1 MLVLWCWAVKMSR
14 TLKTQPFHKNSV
26 FVFLAKINEK
36 SNHLRMIL
44 TFFLLFFFSVSQKID
59 FPFALV
65 PVPSIAYVD
74 DGEEMVTLTCTFNFP
89 SWTNVSFEIQWFVNG
104 NSSTPSR
111 ICDEPGNSCNTRIA
125 STSNFR
131 PRDQVIISRRFLC
144 VF

>member
-1 MLVLWCWAVKMSR
+1 MPVLWCWAVKMSR
-14 TLKTQPFHKNSV
+14 TLKTQPFYKTSV

-36 SNHLRMIL
+36 SNHFRMIL

-74 DGEEMVTLTCTFNFP
+74 DGEEMVTLTCAFNFP

-111 ICDEPGNSCNTRIA
+111 ICDEPGNSCNTRSA

-131 PRDQVIISRRFLC
+131 PGDQVIISRRFLC

>member
-1 MLVLWCWAVKMSR
+1 MSR

-44 TFFLLFFFSVSQKID
+44 TFFLLFFFLVSQKID
-59 FPFALV
+59 FPFVLV

-111 ICDEPGNSCNTRIA
+111 ICDEPGNSCNTRSA

-131 PRDQVIISRRFLC
+131 PGDQVIISRRFLC

>member
-1 MLVLWCWAVKMSR
+1 
-14 TLKTQPFHKNSV
+14 
-26 FVFLAKINEK
+26 
-36 SNHLRMIL
+36 MIL

-74 DGEEMVTLTCTFNFP
+74 DEEEIVTLTCTFNFP

-111 ICDEPGNSCNTRIA
+111 ICDEPGNSCNTRSA

-131 PRDQVIISRRFLC
+131 PGDQVIISRRFLC

>member
-1 MLVLWCWAVKMSR
+1 MSR
-14 TLKTQPFHKNSV
+14 TLKTQPFYKTSV

-36 SNHLRMIL
+36 SNHFRMIL

-74 DGEEMVTLTCTFNFP
+74 DGEEMVTLTCAFNFP

-111 ICDEPGNSCNTRIA
+111 ICDEPGNSCNTRSA

-131 PRDQVIISRRFLC
+131 PGDQVIISRRFLC